1 MRLCWVFRSLPDTCL
16 SNVSEPVNVPGWL
29 NRHHPGNPGSRQEN
43 RRFAIPSSY
52 SLRLSGPGA
61 CNVPVNAPS
70 PRIRARR
77 PGLRETTR
85 RFTAGPEH
93 CCYSSHHLDALLA
106 DKEVI
111 SGSERN
117 NLLSVIF
124 PDPYPLEMGEIAQ
137 IFTREAHALHPPTL
151 FLHLRQNIATLIRVP
166 F

>member
-93 CCYSSHHLDALLA
+93 RCYSSHHLDALLA
-106 DKEVI
+106 DKEVL

-117 NLLSVIF
+117 YLLSVIS
-124 PDPYPLEMGEIAQ
+124 PCPLERGNRANLHARG
-137 IFTREAHALHPPTL
+137 TRPPSPQSY
-151 FLHLRQNIATLIRVP
+151 FFICDRILRH
-166 F
+166 